1 MSDTHEQLVRDA
13 WDAYNAGDVERTI
26 SFFHRDKLIVY
37 APPQMANAGTF
48 RGVEGFVEWIT
59 AWNEAW
65 DSFHTEIEE
74 IEQLNDGQVITRMR
88 QSGTGRGSGVE
99 VVMEA
104 GWLFEV
110 EDDLCTYI
118 SIQPTYD
125 AARAHAAERSSAG
138 ST

>member
-1 MSDTHEQLVRDA
+1 MSDPHEQLVRAA
-13 WDAYNAGDVERTI
+13 WDAYNDGDIERTI
-26 SFFHRDKLIVY
+26 SFFHPDRLTVY

-48 RGVEGFVEWIT
+48 HGVDGFIEWIT

-74 IEQLNDGQVITRMR
+74 IETLNDRQVITRMR

-110 EDDLCTYI
+110 EDNRCTYI

-125 AARAHAAERSSAG
+125 AVRAHAVERAAAGAE
-138 ST
+138 

>member
-1 MSDTHEQLVRDA
+1 MSETHEQLVRDA
-13 WDAYNAGDVERTI
+13 WDAYNDGDVERTI
-26 SFFHRDKLIVY
+26 SFFHPDELTVY

-48 RGVEGFVEWIT
+48 HGVEGFVEWIT

-65 DSFHTEIEE
+65 DSFHTDIVE
-74 IEQLNDGQVITRMR
+74 IEQLNPQQVITKMR
-88 QSGTGRGSGVE
+88 QSGTGRGSGID

-118 SIQPTYD
+118 SLHPTYE
-125 AARAHAAERSSAG
+125 AARAHAAERAG
-138 ST
+138 APSK